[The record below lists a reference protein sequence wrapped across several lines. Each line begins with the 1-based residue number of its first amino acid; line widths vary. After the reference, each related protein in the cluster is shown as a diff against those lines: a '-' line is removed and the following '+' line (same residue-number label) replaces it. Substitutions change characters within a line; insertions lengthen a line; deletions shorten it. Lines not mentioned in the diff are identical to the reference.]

1 MAKHVKH
8 KDSLDVQVRTR
19 FLDEYGNTMEGVIEY
34 DPKTGFGKRIKDATL
49 GLVEDFYRGGGHFEI
64 DGHTFTADNQD
75 QNEIDAITTL
85 IDAKV
90 ARGTPEYDELLKH
103 HIDVNRQNEKDKQKN
118 QPKATQPQQQQ
129 PPPPPPPPTLEDTDA
144 TIPFVARTQIARGE
158 EVILDLHK
166 REVAGVRSDNIHRP
180 KGKLSPDKKSY
191 E

>member
-1 MAKHVKH
+1 MARHIKH

-103 HIDVNRQNEKDKQKN
+103 HIDVNRQKEKDNNK
-118 QPKATQPQQQQ
+118 PKATQSQQQ
-129 PPPPPPPPTLEDTDA
+129 PPTLTLEDTDA

-180 KGKLSPDKKSY
+180 KGKLSADKKSY